1 MQSCLKRSR
10 HLLQFCVALTLTDV
24 SVPGHIAC
32 CPTVLPVSTC
42 WQCRV
47 VFCDSRTLGHGA
59 TLLRRIYCVPL
70 VLGTVKAIQHKMQRL
85 RCWKDW
91 RQPLGSVTSGVGA
104 GIGSWENPH
113 NGTHRP
119 KCFCPCMIF
128 GTNCEPRT
136 SSASRSRRL
145 DQGMGPGCS
154 SCLGV
159 KRSYIELGW
168 FDWCLVWGSQ
178 ERCFEQ

>member
-70 VLGTVKAIQHKMQRL
+70 VLGTVKAIQHKMQ
-85 RCWKDW
+85 DW
-91 RQPLGSVTSGVGA
+91 GVERIEG
-104 GIGSWENPH
+104 
-113 NGTHRP
+113 
-119 KCFCPCMIF
+119 
-128 GTNCEPRT
+128 
-136 SSASRSRRL
+136 SRSVLWLLGLGLGLAAGKIHTMAHIDPNVFVHVWFSAPTANPGPVRP
-145 DQGMGPGCS
+145 QGAADWT
-154 SCLGV
+154 
-159 KRSYIELGW
+159 RGW
-168 FDWCLVWGSQ
+168 GQAAQAVLV
-178 ERCFEQ
+178 